1 LPEPSSKKPMALL
14 KPGMSLSL
22 VVNTNIIRGINDI
35 RSSTLHD
42 ISGGKLILAQTD
54 PLLSTAYLN
63 KNIIISFL
71 EEEKKNPVRYG
82 FHANIIEFV
91 KEYRLSSSQTA
102 PAIVVLQKTV
112 PERYNLR
119 LFYRIHPSSDFGLQI
134 SIDDQP
140 MGIIDIS
147 IGGAIISATLR
158 QNRQFKFVT
167 GKTIKVT
174 LTLDEQHFDLEA
186 LIKRISFPDFQKWNR
201 ELVFIALQ
209 FCDRTLELDRALG
222 GKILYIQRELRSK
235 GMEP

>member
-1 LPEPSSKKPMALL
+1 MALI

-22 VVNTNIIRGINDI
+22 VVNTNIIREINDI
-35 RSSTLHD
+35 RLSTLHD

-63 KNIIISFL
+63 RNIIISFL
-71 EEEKKNPVRYG
+71 DQEKENPVRYG
-82 FHANIIEFV
+82 FHATIIELI

-119 LFYRIHPSSDFGLQI
+119 LFYRIHPPSDFGLQI
-134 SIDDQP
+134 SLYDQL

-147 IGGAIISATLR
+147 IGGAIISATLS

-167 GKTIKVT
+167 GKTIKIT
-174 LTLDEQHFDLEA
+174 LTIDEQHFILEA
-186 LIKRISFPDFQKWNR
+186 LIKRVSFPDIQKWSR
-201 ELVFIALQ
+201 DLVFIALQ
-209 FCDRTLELDRALG
+209 FTDRTLELDRALG
-222 GKILYIQRELRSK
+222 GKILAIQRELRSK
-235 GMEP
+235 GLEP